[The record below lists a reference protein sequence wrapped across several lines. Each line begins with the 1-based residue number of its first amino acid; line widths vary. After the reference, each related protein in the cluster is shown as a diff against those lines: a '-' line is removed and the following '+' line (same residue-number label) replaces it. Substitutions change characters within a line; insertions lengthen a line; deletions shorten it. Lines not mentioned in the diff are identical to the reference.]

1 MSFRYINPGY
11 SRLTTYNYYSSY
23 CDDVIDSTKSRTGA
37 AYYNTSYERN
47 AYQFSAL
54 PANGEYWVK
63 FDFYYTGTSYL
74 YARETTSYYSGLQIE
89 INSSTSATIKYYS
102 RGSYYTLI
110 SNADTP
116 LTGLKMNN
124 VNTIWLHIKWGD
136 AGIGFLEFQINNLR
150 FAKIQDKTFYK
161 PSSFI
166 FGISYNSTSGY
177 FSSVIISDE
186 EINPYEKVVALP
198 VANTST
204 DMSPRDEGG
213 YIASDTSQTLLQSV
227 DTTALIERYGSDAQD
242 TSVALVGRP
251 AYEAAEILGKLT
263 SISKRGDTITEYE
276 TIQLSNNTSAAIVSG
291 ISMETTLADLP
302 NVQFGWKASE

>member
-11 SRLTTYNYYSSY
+11 SRLTTYNYYSSS

-37 AYYNTSYERN
+37 AYYNTSYDRN

-63 FDFYYTGTSYL
+63 FDFYYTGTNYL
-74 YARETTSYYSGLQIE
+74 YARETTSYYSGLLIE

-102 RGSYYTLI
+102 RGSTYTLI

-116 LTGLKMNN
+116 LTGLKMNS
-124 VNTIWLHIKWGD
+124 VNTIWLHVKWGD

-150 FAKIQDKTFYK
+150 FAKIQDKSFTR

-166 FGISYNSTSGY
+166 FGISYSNSGF

-198 VANTST
+198 VASTST

-227 DTTALIERYGSDAQD
+227 DTTALIAQYGSDAQV
-242 TSVALVGRP
+242 TSIALVGRP
-251 AYEAAEILGKLT
+251 AYEVAEILGKLT
-263 SISKRGDTITEYE
+263 SISKSGNIITEHE

-291 ISMETTLADLP
+291 IPMNTTLADLS
-302 NVQFGWKASE
+302 NIQFGWKASD

>member
-11 SRLTTYNYYSSY
+11 SRLTTYSYYSSY

-37 AYYNTSYERN
+37 AYYNTSYDRN

-63 FDFYYTGTSYL
+63 FDFFYSGTSYL
-74 YARETTSYYSGLQIE
+74 YARETTSYYSGLLIE

-102 RGSYYTLI
+102 RGSAYTLI
-110 SNADTP
+110 SSADTP
-116 LTGLKMNN
+116 LTGLKMNS
-124 VNTIWLHIKWGD
+124 VNTIWLHVKWGD

-150 FAKIQDKTFYK
+150 FAKIQDKSFTR
-161 PSSFI
+161 PSSFV
-166 FGISYNSTSGY
+166 FGIAYSNSGF

-198 VANTST
+198 VASTST

-227 DTTALIERYGSDAQD
+227 DTTALIAQYGSDAQV
-242 TSVALVGRP
+242 TSIALVGRP
-251 AYEAAEILGKLT
+251 AYEVAEILGKLT
-263 SISKRGDTITEYE
+263 SISKSGNAITEHE

-291 ISMETTLADLP
+291 IPMNITLADLS
-302 NVQFGWKASE
+302 NIQFGWKASD